1 MGVEEDSKHCKT
13 FQGGRRRY
21 VNIVKLFS
29 GGRRRYVN
37 IVKLFS
43 GGRKMCK
50 YCKTFQCKKINC
62 KTFQWR

>member
-1 MGVEEDSKHCKT
+1 MGGEDSKYCKT
-13 FQGGRRRY
+13 FQRRRY

-43 GGRKMCK
+43 GGRRRYVNIVKLFRGVGEDM
-50 YCKTFQCKKINC
+50 
-62 KTFQWR
+62 

>member
-1 MGVEEDSKHCKT
+1 MKEKGVPREIKPTCKV
-13 FQGGRRRY
+13 GGRRRY

-43 GGRKMCK
+43 GGGGE
-50 YCKTFQCKKINC
+50 KIM
-62 KTFQWR
+62 